1 MNLDPR
7 SLFLNTEIG
16 VILEMPEMAR
26 AFVQRLNADLRGSAY
41 RLTLAPADGTATGK
55 RVEWIALEDGRE
67 VRYTT
72 DPGASLWRRL
82 GAGFLSLLPI
92 ESQL

>member
-26 AFVQRLNADLRGSAY
+26 AFVERFDADLRGAAY
-41 RLTLAPADGTATGK
+41 RLALAPADGAGGDR
-55 RVEWIALEDGRE
+55 RVQWIAMEDGRE
-67 VRYTT
+67 VRY
-72 DPGASLWRRL
+72 DSEPGASFWRRL